1 MTQKTDTTARNEA
14 PQYVDRENVFFP
26 SGLLIFTLVLTIIST
41 FWLSANTFQNFRLI
55 QEKVEETLDV
65 GQLTY
70 RIMRLDGILTEAARL
85 AAASGDPQ
93 WEARYNDH
101 VAQLDEA
108 IAKLKALSSKT
119 TGAAEK
125 NAAVKLTD
133 IANIKLVEME
143 TKTFE
148 FVRENKLE
156 DAQKIMNSPEYHEN
170 KEIYAKGMQTLITQ
184 ITNNSK
190 DPLLTYAKS
199 SYYGLLPIVMSA
211 TVLAVFW
218 FLTLRSLSI
227 WRREL
232 TAVRNSLH
240 SEKRYLSTILDTMMQ
255 GVVTIDC
262 RGNILT
268 FSKWAETL
276 FGYEPQEVLG
286 QNVSLLM
293 PEPYKSEHDKYMN
306 NYMETG
312 KAKILDLARETVA
325 KSKHG
330 TVFPI
335 MLSVRRVD
343 TEDEPYFVGLIM
355 DISQQKEKE
364 LRLRQ
369 AKREADQASKAKSDF
384 LANMSHELRTPLN
397 SILGLTKIM
406 LQENRL
412 DPESR
417 ENLTIVDKA
426 SSALL
431 NTVNDILD
439 LSKIE
444 AGHIELVRKP
454 FNASGL
460 ILSLVDQIRPLA
472 SKKGITVLNNAS
484 HMSNLYLIGDE
495 FRLFRILMNLSGN
508 AVKYTDQGH
517 VDINLRFEELPG
529 NKVNF
534 ICEISDTG
542 IGIPADKLDKI
553 FQKFT
558 QADETIERRY
568 GGTGLGL
575 SITKQLTEIMG
586 GTIKVQ
592 SIFGQGSSFTVTI
605 PFEKTDRIS
614 DAATPQKNMPLSYAQ
629 NSPISDA
636 RILIV
641 EDHEFNKVLIAKMMS
656 RLGCHDFKIVENG
669 KLAVEAFR
677 TNPWDIILMD
687 LHMPEMSGHEAAQAI
702 REIESEMNT
711 SVRIPIIAMT
721 ADVMPGTREDCMR
734 SGMDDY
740 ISKPIDEFYLRS
752 ALSNWFDLGETEN
765 APLAEKKRAV
775 ESVVVTPTRPTGGDQ
790 SPPANLK
797 IINDYAGGNPD
808 VVKQLAATFLT
819 KSDAD
824 IKMLESAIGS
834 SDRKLWC
841 DTAHK
846 IKGSAG
852 YMGAE
857 KLRKLCEQ
865 AQMMI
870 DESNERRMD
879 TFREIAEEYER
890 VSAFIRRETGVS

>member
-1 MTQKTDTTARNEA
+1 MTKHNHTNAQNELF
-14 PQYVDRENVFFP
+14 QYVDRENVFFP
-26 SGLLIFTLVLTIIST
+26 SGLLIFTLILTVVSS
-41 FWLSANTFQNFRLI
+41 FWLAANTFSNYRLI
-55 QEKVEETLDV
+55 QEKIEETLDV
-65 GQLTY
+65 NILTY
-70 RIMRLDGILTEAARL
+70 RIMRQDTVLTEAARL
-85 AAASGDPQ
+85 SAVTGEPKWEQRYLENIEPLKETLARLKVIAARTTD
-93 WEARYNDH
+93 
-101 VAQLDEA
+101 
-108 IAKLKALSSKT
+108 SKNN
-119 TGAAEK
+119 K
-125 NAAVKLTD
+125 AAVELTEQANNKLM
-133 IANIKLVEME
+133 EME
-143 TKTFE
+143 AKVFALVSE
-148 FVRENKLE
+148 QKLE
-156 DAQKIMNSPEYHEN
+156 EAQKIINSEEYHIN
-170 KEIYAKGMQTLITQ
+170 KENYAKGTQNLINQ
-184 ITNNSK
+184 INSTSK

-199 SYYGLLPIVMSA
+199 SYYGLLPILMAAVVM
-211 TVLAVFW
+211 TVFW

-227 WRREL
+227 WRKEL
-232 TAVRNSLH
+232 TAVRNNLN
-240 SEKRYLSTILDTMMQ
+240 SEKTYLSAILDNMMQ
-255 GVVTIDC
+255 GVVTIDS
-262 RGNILT
+262 RGTILT

-276 FGYEPQEVLG
+276 FGFDAAEVVG
-286 QNVSLLM
+286 QNVNILM
-293 PEPYKSEHDKYMN
+293 PEPYKSEHDKYLETHMK
-306 NYMETG
+306 TG
-312 KAKILDLARETVA
+312 KTKLLDSATEIVA
-325 KSKHG
+325 KHKQG
-330 TVFPI
+330 MVFPI
-335 MLSVRRVD
+335 QLRVTRVD
-343 TEDEPYFVGLIM
+343 TDAEPYFIGLIM

-406 LQENRL
+406 LQESRL
-412 DPESR
+412 DTESR

-472 SKKGITVLNNAS
+472 SKKGITVLNNARQLQ
-484 HMSNLYLIGDE
+484 NVYLLGDE
-495 FRLFRILMNLSGN
+495 FRLFRILMNLAGN
-508 AVKYTDQGH
+508 AVKYTDKGH
-517 VDINLRFEELPG
+517 VDINLRFEDLPD

-592 SIFGQGSSFTVTI
+592 SIYGQGSSFTISI
-605 PFEKTDRIS
+605 PFEKSDRINENS
-614 DAATPQKNMPLSYAQ
+614 APKQ
-629 NSPISDA
+629 NNTVSFAERSLISDA

-641 EDHEFNKVLIAKMMS
+641 EDHEFNKLLIGKMMS
-656 RLGCHDFKIVENG
+656 RLGCHDYKIVDNG

-677 TNPWDIILMD
+677 DSAWDLILMD

-702 REIESEMNT
+702 REIESEIRT

-721 ADVMPGTREDCMR
+721 ADVMPGTRDDCMR

-752 ALSNWFDLGETEN
+752 ALSNWFDLGKIENTPVTER
-765 APLAEKKRAV
+765 KRAA
-775 ESVVVTPTRPTGGDQ
+775 ESVVIKPTKGVGGDQ
-790 SPPANLK
+790 TPPANLK

-808 VVKQLAATFLT
+808 VVKQLASTFLSKT
-819 KSDAD
+819 DAD
-824 IKMLESAIGS
+824 IKMLESAIGA

-857 KLRKLCEQ
+857 NLRKLCEQ
-865 AQMMI
+865 AQMMM
-870 DESNERRMD
+870 DEGDERRMD
-879 TFREIAEEYER
+879 TFREIVDEYEA
-890 VSAFIRRETGVS
+890 VSAFIRRETGIT